1 MPTLALVVLE
11 HRLAALAEGA
21 DRFDAVLGRLDDR
34 EVRRGQVQSVLPART
49 EPTLSTD
56 LSGKG
61 ERKCTTLEGGGH
73 ILEAEWPTVELHLA
87 RTAARAPEGKARN
100 LVLVQATADHDI
112 VGSARPDL
120 GARHRTTDLHRAVA
134 DWTSAGGWW
143 ESAHDAAGRAGR
155 ADERI
160 AHSWQAARP
169 YQQRCNREAPGL
181 SWVVFFHGGA
191 HSSLAPLSNATANQ
205 RLRSTL
211 TLMNFTDWAASS
223 RPAAQSK
230 GSYRSNTWE
239 EAGVVRVCAAA
250 RRPANAS
257 AGNRARRPGSSLP
270 GQTGEAHAIWLSRRS
285 QS

>member
-1 MPTLALVVLE
+1 MPALALVVLE

-34 EVRRGQVQSVLPART
+34 EMRRGQVQSVLPART

-87 RTAARAPEGKARN
+87 RTAARAPEGKTRD
-100 LVLVQATADHDI
+100 LVLVQATVDHDI

-134 DWTSAGGWW
+134 DWTSAGARG
-143 ESAHDAAGRAGR
+143 ESVHDAAYRARR

-160 AHSWQAARP
+160 SRSRQAARP
-169 YQQRCNREAPGL
+169 CRQSCDREAPGL
-181 SWVVFFHGGA
+181 GWVVLFHGG
-191 HSSLAPLSNATANQ
+191 HAPLLHVVVQ
-205 RLRSTL
+205 RH
-211 TLMNFTDWAASS
+211 
-223 RPAAQSK
+223 
-230 GSYRSNTWE
+230 
-239 EAGVVRVCAAA
+239 
-250 RRPANAS
+250 
-257 AGNRARRPGSSLP
+257 
-270 GQTGEAHAIWLSRRS
+270 GEP
-285 QS
+285 

>member
-1 MPTLALVVLE
+1 MPTLASVVLE

-34 EVRRGQVQSVLPART
+34 EMRRGQVQSVLPART

-87 RTAARAPEGKARN
+87 RTAARAPEGKARD

-143 ESAHDAAGRAGR
+143 ESAHDAACRARR

-169 YQQRCNREAPGL
+169 YQQRCNREALGL
-181 SWVVFFHGGA
+181 SWVVFFHGG
-191 HSSLAPLSNATANQ
+191 HTPPW
-205 RLRSTL
+205 RRCL
-211 TLMNFTDWAASS
+211 T
-223 RPAAQSK
+223 
-230 GSYRSNTWE
+230 
-239 EAGVVRVCAAA
+239 
-250 RRPANAS
+250 RR
-257 AGNRARRPGSSLP
+257 RTRD
-270 GQTGEAHAIWLSRRS
+270 
-285 QS
+285 